1 MEQRCVQLFGSEWEK
16 NTTVSLYIVSGVS
29 LPCGA
34 FVFEGVFFFFFFFW
48 HDSKSKMAGEL
59 SLGSSVRVLKLDGCS
74 RRVCSCIL
82 LVFIDSVP
90 AYGKMCCS
98 SSLKTLIHSRWHRR
112 HKIQGRLLL
121 MVRLTAWSHGRY
133 RTPPLV
139 PGSDL
144 WTNTLQFWD
153 LSPWKHML
161 KRGIR
166 LFRKRA
172 FSSSF
177 TLILEEK
184 QDVFGR

>member
-34 FVFEGVFFFFFFFW
+34 FVFEGVFLFFSFFFGMMW
-48 HDSKSKMAGEL
+48 SQKMAEEL
-59 SLGSSVRVLKLDGCS
+59 SFGISVRVLKLDGCNRQVS
-74 RRVCSCIL
+74 SCVL

-98 SSLKTLIHSRWHRR
+98 SPLKTLIHSRWHRR

-133 RTPPLV
+133 RTPQLI

-161 KRGIR
+161 KG
-166 LFRKRA
+166 
-172 FSSSF
+172 
-177 TLILEEK
+177 E
-184 QDVFGR
+184 